1 VGLSGCVAADLDPP
15 RSLLS
20 EHIVFRSPFL
30 QSAIAGATCDLVLS
44 QVVQIV
50 ENFRSSD
57 AASEFGA
64 RIGKWQIKALIS
76 SSSVEPAKSSNS
88 RS

>member
-50 ENFRSSD
+50 ENFRYPRSFIV
-57 AASEFGA
+57 APTTPRLEFAPVSANG
-64 RIGKWQIKALIS
+64 R
-76 SSSVEPAKSSNS
+76 S
-88 RS
+88 RH